1 MCQDL
6 ANAEGGALDNWTPAI
21 ASAGSFSGHPPRPP
35 GGRAVRVPA
44 RPQASQQGSDPLH
57 GARAERR
64 LPGLIPW
71 LPDLLHE
78 ELELLEAA
86 CLGHTGGRSRSDVT
100 VLTCW
105 DADRLDLRRVG
116 ITPDPR
122 HLCTPA
128 ARRRDIVAA
137 AHFRALAWLEQ
148 SQPRGYQ
155 SIRYSRI
162 GTSGRMKEAGTDL
175 GHLLQASHHAL
186 DHRFEFVLGLD
197 GGLGDAGLDVPPGQL
212 VGVELRA

>member
-86 CLGHTGGRSRSDVT
+86 CLGHTVGRSRSDVT

-162 GTSGRMKEAGTDL
+162 GTSRRMKEAGNDL

-186 DHRFEFVLGLD
+186 DQIG
-197 GGLGDAGLDVPPGQL
+197 
-212 VGVELRA
+212 RASCRERV

>member
-122 HLCTPA
+122 HLCAPA

-155 SIRYSRI
+155 SIR
-162 GTSGRMKEAGTDL
+162 
-175 GHLLQASHHAL
+175 
-186 DHRFEFVLGLD
+186 
-197 GGLGDAGLDVPPGQL
+197 
-212 VGVELRA
+212 